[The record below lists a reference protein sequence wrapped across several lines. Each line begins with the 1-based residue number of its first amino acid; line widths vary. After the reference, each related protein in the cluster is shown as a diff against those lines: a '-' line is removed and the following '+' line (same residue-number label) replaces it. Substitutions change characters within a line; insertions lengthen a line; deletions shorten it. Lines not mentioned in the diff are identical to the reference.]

1 MVMVRLARRS
11 PILTALV
18 ALLLAAAALIVRQ
31 QVAFAASSLPADKMT
46 VTASTTS
53 VQGPG
58 TDVPIMSAQMKTSTP
73 ADLLLQ
79 VTSECTILSQI
90 TNMGNSTQTYVAKV
104 ELSVTVDGK
113 TVPVVPPATT
123 TGATGQS
130 SGGDDGHVVFCN
142 REFTRTTSFTTNN
155 ESIKDVEN
163 TEQSNAFQWVALN
176 VGNGV
181 HTIVVHARFT
191 DTNGTDTFA
200 HGVIDKR
207 SLTAQATNYFISQPS
222 A

>member
-11 PILTALV
+11 PVLTALV
-18 ALLLAAAALIVRQ
+18 VLLLAAAAIIVRQ
-31 QVAFAASSLPADKMT
+31 QAYAASNLPADKMT
-46 VTASTTS
+46 VTASSTS

-58 TDVPIMSAQMKTSTP
+58 TDVPVLQAQMKTSTP

-104 ELSVTVDGK
+104 ELSLTVDGK

-123 TGATGQS
+123 TGATGQT
-130 SGGDDGHVVFCN
+130 SGTDDGHVVFCN
-142 REFTRTTSFTTNN
+142 REFTRTTTFNTSN
-155 ESIKDVEN
+155 ESIKDIEN
-163 TEQSNAFQWVALN
+163 TEQSDAFQWVALN

-181 HTIVVHARFT
+181 HTIVVHATFT
-191 DTNGTDTFA
+191 DTNGGDTFA

-207 SLTAQATNYFISQPS
+207 SLTAQATNYFISRS
-222 A
+222 

>member
-11 PILTALV
+11 PVLTALV
-18 ALLLAAAALIVRQ
+18 VLLLAAAAIIVRQ
-31 QVAFAASSLPADKMT
+31 QAYAASNLPADKMT
-46 VTASTTS
+46 VTASSTS

-58 TDVPIMSAQMKTSTP
+58 TDVPVLQAQMKTSTP

-104 ELSVTVDGK
+104 ELSLTVDGK

-123 TGATGQS
+123 TGATGQT
-130 SGGDDGHVVFCN
+130 SGTDDGHVVFCN
-142 REFTRTTSFTTNN
+142 REFTRTTTFNTSN
-155 ESIKDVEN
+155 ESIKDIEN
-163 TEQSNAFQWVALN
+163 TEQSDAFQWVALN

-181 HTIVVHARFT
+181 HTIVVHATFT
-191 DTNGTDTFA
+191 DTNGGDTFA

-207 SLTAQATNYFISQPS
+207 SLTAQATNYFISQP
-222 A
+222 

>member
-18 ALLLAAAALIVRQ
+18 VLLLAAAAVIVRQ
-31 QVAFAASSLPADKMT
+31 QAYAASSLPADKMT
-46 VTASTTS
+46 VTASSTS

-58 TDVPIMSAQMKTSTP
+58 TDVPVLQAQMKTSTP

-104 ELSVTVDGK
+104 ELSLTVDGK

-123 TGATGQS
+123 TGATGQT
-130 SGGDDGHVVFCN
+130 SGTDDGHVVFCN
-142 REFTRTTSFTTNN
+142 REFTRTTTFNTSN
-155 ESIKDVEN
+155 ESIKDIEN

-181 HTIVVHARFT
+181 HTIVVHATFT
-191 DTNGTDTFA
+191 DTNGGDTFA

-207 SLTAQATNYFISQPS
+207 SLTAQATNYFISQP
-222 A
+222 

>member
-11 PILTALV
+11 PVLTALV
-18 ALLLAAAALIVRQ
+18 VLLLAAAAIIVRQ
-31 QVAFAASSLPADKMT
+31 QAYAASNLPADKMT
-46 VTASTTS
+46 VTASSTS

-58 TDVPIMSAQMKTSTP
+58 TDVPVLQAQMKTSTP

-104 ELSVTVDGK
+104 ELSLTVDGK

-123 TGATGQS
+123 TGATGQT
-130 SGGDDGHVVFCN
+130 SGTDDGHVVFCN
-142 REFTRTTSFTTNN
+142 REFTRTTTFNTSN
-155 ESIKDVEN
+155 ESIKDIEN

-181 HTIVVHARFT
+181 HTIVVHATFT
-191 DTNGTDTFA
+191 DTNGGDTFA

-207 SLTAQATNYFISQPS
+207 SLTAQATNYFISQP
-222 A
+222 

>member
-11 PILTALV
+11 PVLTALV
-18 ALLLAAAALIVRQ
+18 VLLLAAAAVIVRQ
-31 QVAFAASSLPADKMT
+31 QAYAASSLPADKMT
-46 VTASTTS
+46 VTASSTS

-58 TDVPIMSAQMKTSTP
+58 TDVPVLQAQMKTSTP

-104 ELSVTVDGK
+104 ELSLTVDGK

-123 TGATGQS
+123 TGATGQT
-130 SGGDDGHVVFCN
+130 SGTDDGHVVFCN
-142 REFTRTTSFTTNN
+142 REFTRTTTFNTSN
-155 ESIKDVEN
+155 ESIKDIEN
-163 TEQSNAFQWVALN
+163 TEQSDAFQWVALN

-181 HTIVVHARFT
+181 HTIVVHATFT
-191 DTNGTDTFA
+191 DTNGGDTFA

-207 SLTAQATNYFISQPS
+207 SLTAQATNYFISQP
-222 A
+222 

>member
-1 MVMVRLARRS
+1 MVRLARRS

-18 ALLLAAAALIVRQ
+18 AVLLAAAAVIVRQ

-46 VTASTTS
+46 VTASSTS

-58 TDVPIMSAQMKTSTP
+58 TDVPVLTAQMKTSTP

-90 TNMGNSTQTYVAKV
+90 TNMGNSTQSYVAKV
-104 ELSVTVDGK
+104 ELSITVDGK
-113 TVPVVPPATT
+113 TVPVVPPSTT
-123 TGATGQS
+123 TGATGS
-130 SGGDDGHVVFCN
+130 TTKADDGHVVFCN

-181 HTIVVHARFT
+181 HTIVVHATFT
-191 DTNGTDTFA
+191 DTNGADTFA

-207 SLTAQATNYFISQPS
+207 SMTAQATNYFISQPS

>member
-18 ALLLAAAALIVRQ
+18 VLLLAAAAVIVRQ
-31 QVAFAASSLPADKMT
+31 QAYAASSLPADKMT
-46 VTASTTS
+46 VTASSTS

-58 TDVPIMSAQMKTSTP
+58 TDVPVLQAQMKTSTP

-104 ELSVTVDGK
+104 ELSLTVDGK

-123 TGATGQS
+123 TGATGQT
-130 SGGDDGHVVFCN
+130 SGTDDGHVVFCN
-142 REFTRTTSFTTNN
+142 REFTRTTTFNTSN
-155 ESIKDVEN
+155 ESIKDIEN
-163 TEQSNAFQWVALN
+163 TEQSDAFQWVALN

-181 HTIVVHARFT
+181 HTIVVHATFT
-191 DTNGTDTFA
+191 DTNGGDTFA

-207 SLTAQATNYFISQPS
+207 SLTAQATNYFISQP
-222 A
+222 

>member
-1 MVMVRLARRS
+1 MAVVRVARRS
-11 PILTALV
+11 PLVSVLVV
-18 ALLLAAAALIVRQ
+18 ALLIAAAVITRQ
-31 QVAFAASSLPADKMT
+31 QFAFAASNLPADKMT
-46 VTASTTS
+46 VTASSTS

-58 TDVPIMSAQMKTSTP
+58 TDVPVLSAQMKTSTP

-90 TNMGNSTQTYVAKV
+90 TNMGTSTQNYIAKV
-104 ELSVTVDGK
+104 ELWLTVDGNP
-113 TVPVVPPATT
+113 VPVVPNATG
-123 TGATGQS
+123 TGATTG
-130 SGGDDGHVVFCN
+130 SGGADDGSVVFCN
-142 REFTRTTSFTTNN
+142 REFTRTTTFNTNN